1 MKKKL
6 IFLWENFGPMHVDRC
21 DAVAKSGLD
30 VIGLELYGRSDTYDW
45 IPETG
50 ESFQKVTLFTEG
62 RPRGLALVKALIVFR
77 LKNGKANWFF
87 SHYDWKEIFIFA
99 AFLRLL
105 GDKVYT
111 MGCSKFDDWSRTSVR
126 EALKR
131 PFFWPYRGALGSGI
145 RSKEFFHFHGF
156 KENDVQ
162 VECNT
167 LSLERIRKLSG
178 VQPAPLGTHFTD
190 RHFTIVARLVP
201 KKNLHMALDAYAKY
215 KEINT
220 DVRPLHIC
228 GSGPLVQEL
237 KDKAKILNIDNN
249 IVFHG
254 FVQTEDI
261 AKLLGSSI
269 ALILPSTEEQFGNV
283 VIEAQAMGLPVL
295 LSDVCGARDRL
306 VRSAVNGFIFEPD
319 NPNGLA
325 WFMNTLVNDKNLWE
339 KMCLASTEFGARGDV
354 ASFAKGIHAL
364 INNAEKKN
372 DK

>member
-1 MKKKL
+1 MNN

-21 DAVAKSGLD
+21 EAVAKSGLN
-30 VIGLELYGRSDTYDW
+30 VTGLELYGRSDTYDW
-45 IPETG
+45 IPENG
-50 ESFQKVTLFTEG
+50 QSFKKVTLFSEG
-62 RPRGLALVKALIVFR
+62 RPRGIALIKSLIAYR

-99 AFLRLL
+99 AFLRLI

-111 MGCSKFDDWSRTSVR
+111 MGCSKFDDWPRTSVR

-156 KENDVQ
+156 KENEVQ

-167 LSLERIRKLSG
+167 LSLERIRNLSG
-178 VQPAPLGTHFTD
+178 TQPAPFGIPFED

-215 KEINT
+215 KEIT
-220 DVRPLHIC
+220 PAPRLLHIC
-228 GSGPLVQEL
+228 GSGPLEKEL
-237 KDKAKILNIDNN
+237 KEKACHLNIENE
-249 IVFHG
+249 IIFHG
-254 FVQTEDI
+254 FIQTQQI
-261 AKLLGSSI
+261 AQLLGSSL
-269 ALILPSTEEQFGNV
+269 ALILPSKEEQFGNV

-319 NPNGLA
+319 NPEGLA
-325 WFMNTLVNDKNLWE
+325 WFMNNLTANKKLWN
-339 KMCLASTEFGARGDV
+339 KMCLAATNYGTRGDV
-354 ASFAKGIHAL
+354 ASFANGIHAL
-364 INNAEKKN
+364 INNTEKK
-372 DK
+372 